1 MIYAYGICAA
11 ATTPPP
17 CRGLGGARLGVL
29 RRDGLAAVYSRH
41 RRLRPQPTPAQVL
54 AHERVVEA
62 IMDDGPVLPLRF
74 GTQLATEERLAT
86 VLDERR
92 EELLRT
98 LARVRDRVELGVR
111 ALPTAPTRD
120 RAAGERTGR
129 AYLLAR
135 AAQQRRRDRTVRDLH
150 EPLAELAAATV
161 VRPLPA
167 PPALLV
173 AAYLV
178 DADRVAAFRARAA
191 ALDAQHDELDVVVT
205 GPWPP
210 YNFATEDEDESRRR

>member
-11 ATTPPP
+11 TAPPLP
-17 CRGLGGARLGVL
+17 PTCRGLGGARVGVL
-29 RRDGLAAVYSRH
+29 QRDGLAAVYSRH
-41 RRLRPQPTPAQVL
+41 RTLRPEPTPAEVL
-54 AHERVVEA
+54 AHERIVEA
-62 IMDDGPVLPLRF
+62 VMARGPVLPLRF

-86 VLDERR
+86 ALEERR

-111 ALPTAPTRD
+111 ALPAVGTPQ
-120 RAAGERTGR
+120 RAGGERSGR

-135 AAQQRRRDRTVRDLH
+135 AAEQQRRDRAVHDLH
-150 EPLAELAAATV
+150 APLAQLAAASV
-161 VRPLPA
+161 VQALPA
-167 PPALLV
+167 PPALLA

-178 DADRVAAFRARAA
+178 DAERVAAFRAHAA
-191 ALDAQHDELDVVVT
+191 ALGAEHGELHVVVT

-210 YNFATEDEDESRRR
+210 YNFATEGDA